1 MISLKNLNLNKDQDS
16 NKIFKDIK
24 DFIDEYI
31 DQKFNIDFFKKFSIL
46 FKIPEDKVKHK
57 LKRLVYNDF

>member
-24 DFIDEYI
+24 DFIDEYNN
-31 DQKFNIDFFKKFSIL
+31 QKFNIDFFKNSIL

-57 LKRLVYNDF
+57 LKG